1 MSGPDSIG
9 LKSSNWVTK
18 MRKLLIATTALIGV
32 IGTAHAADTALIL
45 WNSADPGSP
54 ETATGIGS
62 ADILTT
68 SLGGISILA
77 STANKDVMP
86 NGLDASNIIIHNS
99 DTTSQTL
106 DFIVGANGYPGP
118 SDKFK
123 LSGTINLSAGGAD
136 LKGFYFADNTD
147 TLNGTTES
155 VTGVQINQF
164 DTGTLSGPQAF
175 SFNGFGSDA
184 VTTPYGMAEWMQLTL
199 APGATIGV
207 QSVSME
213 AVVPEPRTWVLSL
226 LGFGL
231 LGVMGFRRSRAA
243 RYAI

>member
-1 MSGPDSIG
+1 MMKKMILAAG
-9 LKSSNWVTK
+9 LVG
-18 MRKLLIATTALIGV
+18 ALAGS
-32 IGTAHAADTALIL
+32 ARAADTALIL

-86 NGLDASNIIIHNS
+86 NSLDASNIIIHNS

-118 SDKFK
+118 SDEFK
-123 LSGTINLSAGGAD
+123 LSGTINLSLGAAD
-136 LKGFYFADNTD
+136 LKGFYFVDGTD
-147 TLNGTTES
+147 TLNGTAES
-155 VTGVQINQF
+155 VTGAEINNF
-164 DTGTLSGPQAF
+164 DSGALSGPQAF
-175 SFNGFGSDA
+175 SFNGFGSDP
-184 VTTPYGMAEWMQLTL
+184 VGGPYGMAEWLQLTL
-199 APGATIGV
+199 APGATVGV

-213 AVVPEPRTWVLSL
+213 AVVPEPQTWVMGLV
-226 LGFGL
+226 GFGL
-231 LGVMGFRRSRAA
+231 LGAMGFRRA
-243 RYAI
+243 RTARFAI